1 MTENKKKPTQEE
13 LGMLFHIL
21 IILNDRGGTRKST
34 FLIMLLGMLIMAE
47 RKARGIEIDDQGR
60 VGRLF
65 GERVQTL
72 TLPPAEA
79 LSKSSAADTGVLAPL
94 LTAMVKPDP
103 GCPLII
109 EIGANL
115 SDRVA
120 TVLMANQMGRNA
132 ERAGCRIGLLTMVDG
147 TDDALA
153 LGAYSAQLF
162 KAALPQAEIIVVQPS
177 DDLGI
182 DPTLPGM
189 SEKARTGYLEVIQPA
204 IAADRKIVWPMLAK
218 DALRAFEKLRLTPG
232 GFVDATPQQVGAAG
246 YDATLMGFTA
256 DAEALHWIGMRFQSD
271 FEIHLAELMQE
282 VQRKLGFPLGEEVAP
297 G

>member
-1 MTENKKKPTQEE
+1 
-13 LGMLFHIL
+13 
-21 IILNDRGGTRKST
+21 
-34 FLIMLLGMLIMAE
+34 
-47 RKARGIEIDDQGR
+47 DDQGR

-65 GERVQTL
+65 GDRVQTL

-94 LTAMVKPDP
+94 LTAIANPDP

-120 TVLMANQMGRNA
+120 TVLMANQMGRMA

-177 DDLGI
+177 GDLGI
-182 DPTLPGM
+182 DPT
-189 SEKARTGYLEVIQPA
+189 
-204 IAADRKIVWPMLAK
+204 
-218 DALRAFEKLRLTPG
+218 
-232 GFVDATPQQVGAAG
+232 
-246 YDATLMGFTA
+246 
-256 DAEALHWIGMRFQSD
+256 
-271 FEIHLAELMQE
+271 
-282 VQRKLGFPLGEEVAP
+282 
-297 G
+297 